1 MANILGTGVSGLNTA
16 QANLLTT
23 SHNITNV
30 DTPGYSRQQ
39 VIQSTNI
46 PQSTGAGFIGN
57 GSNVTTVKRLHN
69 QFLATQLT
77 QVQSQSSQL
86 DTHYAQIKQI
96 DNILADPVAGLSP
109 SLQDF
114 FNGVNDVAS
123 NPASVPSRQAMISN
137 AESLVTRLNSL
148 DHQLSSMRD
157 GVNTEINA
165 TVNEVNSLTEQ
176 IAKLNH
182 NIMLA
187 EGASAGQPA
196 NDLYDQRDELI
207 NQLSKFVNTDVVK
220 QRDGSYNVF
229 IGSGQAVV
237 VGTDV
242 MPLKAMISPENPQEM
257 TIGITVGSKTILL
270 PENQVQ
276 GGSLGGVLNFR
287 SESLNEA
294 QNSLGRIA
302 INLAQ
307 TFNDQHRLG
316 MDLNGNLGE
325 NFFTVPKP
333 QVTSSAF
340 NDPASNISVDIS
352 DVNNLT
358 TSDYRFSYD
367 GTNYTLTRLSDNST
381 VSTATVPS
389 AGSPLIMDGVRISSA
404 TINTHERFL
413 IQPTINGAKNITTN
427 ISDTSKIAAAA
438 PVRTDASFTN
448 TGNATISQGSINTVP
463 PGSSLDPN
471 LQQPVTITFHT
482 PFDGQFDVSGT
493 GTGLP
498 ATNLTY
504 IEGTDISF
512 NGWTV
517 QIEGQPGAGD
527 TFTIDP
533 NNNGTA
539 DNRNA
544 LLLAG
549 LQTQSTMANGTASF
563 QDAYGQMVSLIGN
576 KTRELEVTSEV
587 QANLV
592 TQTKRSIEALS
603 GVNLNEEAAN
613 LLRYQQAF
621 QAASKV
627 IEISNSLFDSILRIG

>member
-57 GSNVTTVKRLHN
+57 GSTVTTVKRLHN
-69 QFLATQLT
+69 QFLTTQLT

-148 DHQLSSMRD
+148 DNQLSSMRD
-157 GVNTEINA
+157 SVNTEVST
-165 TVNEVNSLTEQ
+165 TVNEINSLTEQ

-187 EGASAGQPA
+187 EGAAAGQPA
-196 NDLYDQRDELI
+196 NDLYDQRDELV
-207 NQLSKFVNTDVVK
+207 NKLSKFINTDVIK

-242 MPLKAMISPENPQEM
+242 MPLKAVISPENPQEM
-257 TIGITVGSKTILL
+257 TIGINIGSKTIIL
-270 PENQVQ
+270 PEDQIQ

-302 INLAQ
+302 ISLAQ

-325 NFFTVPKP
+325 DFFTVPEP
-333 QVTSSAF
+333 RVTSSAL
-340 NDPASNISVDIS
+340 NAPTSNITVDIS
-352 DVNNLT
+352 DVSNLT
-358 TSDYRFSYD
+358 TSDYRFSFD
-367 GTNYTLTRLSDNST
+367 GTNYTLTRLSDNSS
-381 VSTATVPS
+381 VSTATAPS
-389 AGSPLIMDGVRISSA
+389 AGSPLIMDGVRISGA
-404 TINTHERFL
+404 TINANERFL
-413 IQPTINGAKNITTN
+413 IQPTIDGAKNITTN

-438 PVRTDASFTN
+438 PIRTEASLTN
-448 TGNATISQGSINTVP
+448 SGNATISQGSINP
-463 PGSSLDPN
+463 LPLDPN

-482 PFDGQFDVSGT
+482 PYDGQFDVSGT

-504 IEGTDISF
+504 TNGSDISF
-512 NGWTV
+512 NGWTI

-527 TFTIDP
+527 IFTIDP

-544 LLLAG
+544 LQLAG
-549 LQTQSTMANGTASF
+549 LQTQSTMANGTASY
-563 QDAYGQMVSLIGN
+563 QEAYGQMVSLIGN

>member
-57 GSNVTTVKRLHN
+57 GSTVTTVKRLHN
-69 QFLATQLT
+69 QFLTTQLT

-148 DHQLSSMRD
+148 DNQLSSMRD
-157 GVNTEINA
+157 SVNTEVST
-165 TVNEVNSLTEQ
+165 TVNEINSLTEQ

-187 EGASAGQPA
+187 EGAAAGQPA
-196 NDLYDQRDELI
+196 NDLYDQRDELV
-207 NQLSKFVNTDVVK
+207 NQLSKFINTDVIK

-242 MPLKAMISPENPQEM
+242 MPLKAVISPENPQEM
-257 TIGITVGSKTILL
+257 TIGINIGSKTIIL
-270 PENQVQ
+270 PEDQIQ

-302 INLAQ
+302 ISLAQ

-325 NFFTVPKP
+325 DFFTVPEP
-333 QVTSSAF
+333 RVTSSAL
-340 NDPASNISVDIS
+340 NAPTSNITVDIS
-352 DVNNLT
+352 DVSNLT
-358 TSDYRFSYD
+358 TSDYRFSFD
-367 GTNYTLTRLSDNST
+367 GTNYTLTRLSDNSS
-381 VSTATVPS
+381 VSTATAPS
-389 AGSPLIMDGVRISSA
+389 AGSPLIMDGVRISGA
-404 TINTHERFL
+404 TINANERFL
-413 IQPTINGAKNITTN
+413 IQPTIDGAKNITTN

-438 PVRTDASFTN
+438 PIRTEASLTN
-448 TGNATISQGSINTVP
+448 SGNATISQGSINP
-463 PGSSLDPN
+463 LPLDPN

-482 PFDGQFDVSGT
+482 PYDGQFDVSGT

-504 IEGTDISF
+504 TNGSDISF
-512 NGWTV
+512 NGWTI

-527 TFTIDP
+527 IFTIDP

-544 LLLAG
+544 LQLAG
-549 LQTQSTMANGTASF
+549 LQTQSTMANGTASY
-563 QDAYGQMVSLIGN
+563 QEAYGQMVSLIGN